1 MSINQY
7 DDDYSDDD
15 EASENSG
22 QGNIRDLRRAA
33 NKSKK
38 LENELSSLKREL
50 AFARAGLPLDDPKM
64 NYFIKGYDG
73 EMTAESIRQ
82 AALEAGFIAAQAQAQ
97 EQAQDAGLQAAASA
111 QQRVIAASAG
121 AVVEDSSEASA
132 LAHLEQAMAEGG
144 VEALMDVARQY
155 GIPTAYDS

>member
-1 MSINQY
+1 MSINQINDGY
-7 DDDYSDDD
+7 DDDD
-15 EASENSG
+15 EISEDSG

-38 LENELSSLKREL
+38 LENELNSLKREL
-50 AFARAGLPLDDPKM
+50 AFARAGLPLEDPKM
-64 NYFIKGYDG
+64 NYFIKGYEG
-73 EMTAESIRQ
+73 EMSADAIRQ
-82 AALEAGFIAAQAQAQ
+82 AALEAGFIAAQGHVQ
-97 EQAQDAGLQAAASA
+97 EQEQDLGMQAAAAA
-111 QQRVIAASAG
+111 QQRVMAASAG

-144 VEALMDVARQY
+144 VEALMEVARQY

>member
-144 VEALMDVARQY
+144 VEALMEVARQY